1 MADELT
7 NERLSMEQVSEFL
20 DGSSLDIIR
29 DIAPHDPMYAYA
41 PDYYFKAGQS
51 ALRNIRLAM
60 LAGQVQKVDRIL
72 DFACGSG
79 RVLRILKAAF
89 PDADLTACDVQPEA
103 VEFCEQTFGVTGV
116 TSAHDPDD
124 VELDGSYDLIWC
136 GSLLTHVD
144 ADRWVRF
151 VKLFE
156 SALAPGGVAVFTT
169 YGRFIA
175 ERRLRKRD
183 HPLDLN
189 EEQIEGVLHDYDD
202 EGFGF
207 RAGFCPELNFGD
219 CVATREWVSAQL
231 EKTPAL
237 QLLLYI
243 EGGWGVYRNEWSQDV
258 IACAKAWD

>member
-7 NERLSMEQVSEFL
+7 NAQLRMDQVSEFL
-20 DGSSLDIIR
+20 DGASLDIIR
-29 DIAPHDPMYAYA
+29 DIAPHDPMYGYA

-60 LAGQVQKVDRIL
+60 LAGQVEKVDRVL
-72 DFACGSG
+72 DFACGCG

-103 VEFCEQTFGVTGV
+103 VEFCVNTFGAKGV
-116 TSAHDPDD
+116 LSAYDPEE
-124 VELDGSYDLIWC
+124 VELEGGYDLIWC

-175 ERRLRKRD
+175 ERRLRNRD

-189 EEQIEGVLHDYDD
+189 EEQIEGVLRDYD
-202 EGFGF
+202 EQGFGF

-219 CVATREWVSAQL
+219 CVATREWVCTQL
-231 EKTPAL
+231 EQAPTL
-237 QLLLYI
+237 QLLLYV

>member
-7 NERLSMEQVSEFL
+7 REQLTMDQVSEFL
-20 DGSSLDIIR
+20 DGASLEIIR
-29 DIAPHDPMYAYA
+29 DIAPDDPMYEYA
-41 PDYYFKAGQS
+41 PDYYFKAGQL

-60 LAGQVQKVDRIL
+60 LAAQVQKVDRIL

-89 PDADLTACDVQPEA
+89 PNAHLTACDVQPDA
-103 VEFCEQTFGVTGV
+103 VEFCVNTFGATGV
-116 TSAHDPDD
+116 TSAYEPED
-124 VELDGSYDLIWC
+124 VELEGNYDLIWC

-156 SALAPGGVAVFTT
+156 STLAPGGVAVFTT

-175 ERRLRKRD
+175 EQRLRQRD

-189 EEQIEGVLHDYDD
+189 EEEIEGVLHDYDE

-207 RAGFCPELNFGD
+207 RAGFCPEVNFGD
-219 CVATREWVSAQL
+219 CVATREWVCRQL
-231 EKTPAL
+231 EKVSQL
-237 QLLLYI
+237 QLLLYV